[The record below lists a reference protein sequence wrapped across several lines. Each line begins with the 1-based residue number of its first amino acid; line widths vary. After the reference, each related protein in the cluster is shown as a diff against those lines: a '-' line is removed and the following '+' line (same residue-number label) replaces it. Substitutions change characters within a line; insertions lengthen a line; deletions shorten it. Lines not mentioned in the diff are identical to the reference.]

1 MRVLFAAVSVASHLL
16 PMVPLAG
23 ALRAA
28 GHEVLLVGQP
38 DLLAEAEAAGFVT
51 AAVGSELLEEE
62 RRRKMAQ
69 LAQQQAAVPGG
80 TWRPT
85 WDQLAARW
93 RERVSGVLDDYL
105 EIGRWWRPDLIV
117 VDPLEFSARILGGVL
132 GVPVVVHRWGPET
145 MSTEAAGPAR
155 RALAETCARVGV
167 SGGLGDPALVIDPC
181 PPGLQFPEAAPAL
194 GVRHVPFNGAG
205 SVPDW
210 ARRGPGGWRRICVS
224 LGSMPA
230 HLGGLSLLRTLASAV
245 AGLDRVEAVVPLD
258 PRLREEVGELPGSVR
273 LVDPTP
279 LNLFLDGCAAVVH
292 HGGSGTALTAIAH
305 GLPQLVLPQFN
316 PALAMCGERVAATG
330 VGLNLTADTRPDPTA
345 ITTAL
350 RTLLDDPGPRI
361 RTDEVRRDMAGQ
373 PTPAALVPHLESLAA
388 DRVPHPAAASR

>member
-1 MRVLFAAVSVASHLL
+1 MRVLFAAVSVTSHLM

-28 GHEVLLVGQP
+28 GHDVLLAGQP
-38 DLLAEAEAAGFVT
+38 DLLPEAEAAGFVT
-51 AAVGSELLEEE
+51 AAVGNAQLEAE
-62 RRRKMAQ
+62 RRRRMAQ
-69 LAQQQAAVPGG
+69 LARQQAAAPGG
-80 TWRPT
+80 TWQPT

-93 RERVSGVLDDYL
+93 RERVDGVLDDYL
-105 EIGRWWRPDLIV
+105 QIGRWWRPELIV
-117 VDPLEFSARILGGVL
+117 TDPLEFSARILGAAL

-155 RALAETCARVGV
+155 RALADTCARAGV
-167 SGGLGDPALVIDPC
+167 PGGLADPALVIDPC
-181 PPGLQFPEAAPAL
+181 PPGLQFPEAAPARS
-194 GVRHVPFNGAG
+194 VRYIPFNGAG

-210 ARRGPGGWRRICVS
+210 APPTGGRRRVCVS

-258 PRLREEVGELPGSVR
+258 PELREQVGELPDAVR
-273 LVDPTP
+273 VVDPAP
-279 LNLFLDGCAAVVH
+279 LHLFLDGCAAVVH

-316 PALAMCGERVAATG
+316 PALAMCGQRVAASG
-330 VGLNLTADTRPDPTA
+330 VGLNLAADTRPDPA
-345 ITTAL
+345 AVGAAL
-350 RTLLDDPGPRI
+350 RTLLDDPGPRT
-361 RTDEVRRDMAGQ
+361 RAAAVRRDMAGQ

-388 DRVPHPAAASR
+388 RSARRPVATRD

>member
-1 MRVLFAAVSVASHLL
+1 MRVLFAAVSVTSHLL

-38 DLLAEAEAAGFVT
+38 DLLPEAEAAGFVT
-51 AAVGSELLEEE
+51 AAVGSEQLEAE

-69 LAQQQAAVPGG
+69 VAKQQATVPGG
-80 TWRPT
+80 TWQPT

-93 RERVSGVLDDYL
+93 RERVNGVLDDYL

-117 VDPLEFSARILGGVL
+117 TDPLEFSARILGGAL

-145 MSTEAAGPAR
+145 MSTEAAEPAR
-155 RALAETCARVGV
+155 RALADTCARFGV
-167 SGGLGDPALVIDPC
+167 PDGLGDPALVVDPC
-181 PPGLQFPEAAPAL
+181 PPGLQFPAAAPARA
-194 GVRHVPFNGAG
+194 VRHVPFNGAG
-205 SVPDW
+205 SVPRW
-210 ARRGPGGWRRICVS
+210 ARQDTGGRRRVCVS

-245 AGLDRVEAVVPLD
+245 AGLDRVEAVVPLA
-258 PRLREEVGELPGSVR
+258 PELREQIGELPDCVR
-273 LVDPTP
+273 VVDPVP
-279 LNLFLDGCAAVVH
+279 LHLFLDGCTAVLH

-330 VGLNLTADTRPDPTA
+330 VGLNLAAESRPDAPA

-350 RTLLDDPGPRI
+350 RALLDDPGPRT
-361 RTDEVRRDMAGQ
+361 RAEAVRRDMARQ
-373 PTPAALVPHLESLAA
+373 PTPAALVPDLESLAA
-388 DRVPHPAAASR
+388 DGAPRSAASSR

>member
-1 MRVLFAAVSVASHLL
+1 MRVLFAAVSVTSHLL

-28 GHEVLLVGQP
+28 GHEVLLAGQP
-38 DLLAEAEAAGFVT
+38 DLLPEAEAAGFVT
-51 AAVGSELLEEE
+51 AAVGSARLEED
-62 RRRKMAQ
+62 RRRRMARV
-69 LAQQQAAVPGG
+69 AQQQAALPGG
-80 TWRPT
+80 TWQPT

-93 RERVSGVLDDYL
+93 RERVDGVLGDHL

-117 VDPLEFSARILGGVL
+117 TDPLEFSARILGGAL

-145 MSTEAAGPAR
+145 MSTEAAEPAR
-155 RALAETCARVGV
+155 RALADLCERAGV
-167 SGGLGDPALVIDPC
+167 PAGLGDPALVIDPC
-181 PPGLQFPEAAPAL
+181 PPGLQFPEAAPARA
-194 GVRHVPFNGAG
+194 VRHVPFNGAG

-210 ARRGPGGWRRICVS
+210 ARRATGDRRRVCVS

-245 AGLDRVEAVVPLD
+245 AGLDRVEAVVPLG
-258 PRLREEVGELPGSVR
+258 PELREQVGELPDAVR
-273 LVDPTP
+273 VVDPAP
-279 LNLFLDGCAAVVH
+279 LHLFLDGCAAVIH

-330 VGLNLTADTRPDPTA
+330 VGLNLAADTRPGPA
-345 ITTAL
+345 AVATAL

-361 RTDEVRRDMAGQ
+361 RTAAVRRDMAGQ
-373 PTPAALVPHLESLAA
+373 PTPADLVPHLESLAA
-388 DRVPHPAAASR
+388 GGTRRPAARTG